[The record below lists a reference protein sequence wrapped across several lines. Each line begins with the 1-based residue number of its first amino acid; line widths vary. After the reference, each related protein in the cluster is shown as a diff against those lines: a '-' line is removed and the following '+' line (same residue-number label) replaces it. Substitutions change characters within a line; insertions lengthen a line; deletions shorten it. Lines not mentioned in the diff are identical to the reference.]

1 MAIDTVVYEKKGSIV
16 RIAGLKSGELRE
28 LEIIDYNKASEG
40 NIYLGKITKKIE
52 LANGKSGYFVNI
64 GDNRDAFIN
73 AEENG
78 LDELNASIGQDITVQ
93 VSQEQRAEK
102 GARLVRA
109 VQLVGENLVYCPFRM
124 TVEASSK
131 IEDQLKAEEY
141 KNLVRENTTGQEGWI
156 VRTGAVNCSAE
167 IIAAEM
173 EELRQAY
180 DNIVAAAAKVKSPA
194 LLSAKTNPLFD
205 YLGRHRESIRKA
217 VVNARNIQE
226 ELTNRFGDNLLITIV
241 MNPFDECGLEEA
253 IMEALQK
260 TVKLKSGGRITIEE
274 TKACAAIDVDSG
286 EDNGQGSL
294 GRLNMEAAE
303 EIVKQIKLRN
313 LSGKIVIDFAGMSDI
328 RYLSRVIE
336 YLEEEL
342 RHDHVK
348 STVFGL
354 SRAGNVEIVRMR
366 RRPTLRDVLTMEC
379 ESCDGTGR
387 VEK

>member
-40 NIYLGKITKKIE
+40 NVYLGKITKKIE

-64 GDNRDAFIN
+64 GDCRDAFIN

-78 LDELNASIGQDITVQ
+78 LDELNVSIGQDITVQ
-93 VSQEQRAEK
+93 VAQEQRAEK

-156 VRTGAVNCSAE
+156 VRTGAVNSSAE
-167 IIAAEM
+167 VIATEM

-226 ELTNRFGDNLLITIV
+226 KLTKRFGDNLLITIV

>member
-1 MAIDTVVYEKKGSIV
+1 MAIDAVVYEKKGSIV
-16 RIAGLKSGELRE
+16 RIAGLKNGELRE

-64 GDNRDAFIN
+64 GDARDAFIN
-73 AEENG
+73 TEENG

-93 VSQEQRAEK
+93 VAQEQRAEK
-102 GARLVRA
+102 GARLVRSI
-109 VQLVGENLVYCPFRM
+109 QLVGENLVYCPFRM

-131 IEDQLKAEEY
+131 IENQLKAEEY
-141 KNLVRENTTGQEGWI
+141 KTLVRENTTGQEGWI
-156 VRTGAVNCSAE
+156 VRTGAVNSSADV
-167 IIAAEM
+167 IMTEM
-173 EELRQAY
+173 VELRKAY
-180 DNIVAAAAKVKSPA
+180 EDIVAAAAKAKSPA

-205 YLGRHRESIRKA
+205 YISRHRESIRKA

-226 ELTNRFGDNLLITIV
+226 ELTKRFGDNLLITIV

-313 LSGKIVIDFAGMSDI
+313 LSGKIVIDFAGMPDI

-342 RHDHVK
+342 RHDYVK
-348 STVFGL
+348 CTVFGL

>member
-40 NIYLGKITKKIE
+40 NVYLGKITKKIE

-64 GDNRDAFIN
+64 GDCRDAFIN

-78 LDELNASIGQDITVQ
+78 LDELNVSIGQDITVQ
-93 VSQEQRAEK
+93 VAQEQRAEK

-156 VRTGAVNCSAE
+156 VRTGAVNSSAE
-167 IIAAEM
+167 VIATEM

-226 ELTNRFGDNLLITIV
+226 ELTKRFGDNLLITIV